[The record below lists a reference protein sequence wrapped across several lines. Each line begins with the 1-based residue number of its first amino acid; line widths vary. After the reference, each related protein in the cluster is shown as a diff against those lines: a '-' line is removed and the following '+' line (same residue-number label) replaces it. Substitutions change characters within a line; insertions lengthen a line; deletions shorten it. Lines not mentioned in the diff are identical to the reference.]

1 METIDNYQNEL
12 TFETLVATLLYLISK
27 YAQHPEPRLRVI
39 IKQHLESLSVISS
52 NVNMPTLCATT
63 NKLIE
68 QTWAN
73 QDEVFGPINNN
84 SLAFLH

>member
-1 METIDNYQNEL
+1 METISNYQNEL

-27 YAQHPEPRLRVI
+27 YAQHPEPRLRMI

-68 QTWAN
+68 QIWAT
-73 QDEVFGPINNN
+73 QDEVFGSIKNN
-84 SLAFLH
+84 SLGSMH

>member
-1 METIDNYQNEL
+1 METISDYQNEL

-27 YAQHPEPRLRVI
+27 YAQHPEPRLRMI
-39 IKQHLESLSVISS
+39 IKQHLESLSFISS

-68 QTWAN
+68 QIWAA
-73 QDEVFGPINNN
+73 QDEAFGPTKNN
-84 SLAFLH
+84 SLPSMH

>member
-27 YAQHPEPRLRVI
+27 YAQHPEPRLRMI

-68 QTWAN
+68 QIWAA
-73 QDEVFGPINNN
+73 QEHAHSSVNNTLT
-84 SLAFLH
+84 SMH